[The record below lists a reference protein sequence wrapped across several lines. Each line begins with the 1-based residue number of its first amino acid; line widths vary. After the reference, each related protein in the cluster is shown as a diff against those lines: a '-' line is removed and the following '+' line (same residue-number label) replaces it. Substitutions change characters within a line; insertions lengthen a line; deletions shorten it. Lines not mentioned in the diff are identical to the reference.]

1 MRLAFYGM
9 SMNEAILLRLLKRY
23 VRLLRRIYT
32 GAHSGSNPNRLQT
45 SDEPFCIN
53 DMKSDKM
60 SQTTLSFV
68 AVSKI
73 ETNFMRTGAE
83 RRR

>member
-1 MRLAFYGM
+1 
-9 SMNEAILLRLLKRY
+9 
-23 VRLLRRIYT
+23 LLRRIYT

-68 AVSKI
+68 AVSNI
-73 ETNFMRTGAE
+73 EKNFMRTGAE
-83 RRR
+83 RRREKKHFSTNEVLKERNKKNFFII